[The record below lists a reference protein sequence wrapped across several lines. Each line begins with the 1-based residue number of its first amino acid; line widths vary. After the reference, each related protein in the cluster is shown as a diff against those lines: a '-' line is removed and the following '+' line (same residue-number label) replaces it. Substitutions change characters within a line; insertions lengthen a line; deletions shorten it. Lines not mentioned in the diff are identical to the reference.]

1 MHDGN
6 NVIEDITEAIDEDS
20 RLRTKSPQEVPAKK
34 KHRGPKKLVKV
45 HGRPREERPYLI
57 LNIYGQPVGPTDE
70 VVDEFTQFLGTV
82 ARNSELAPLNYVE
95 WPSLPTHNK
104 IWDYVQEKYL
114 VPEEGRKWVMETVNY
129 AWRMHKCRT
138 KKKHFYAFD
147 TDEQRMIERLKTM
160 PKTHFE
166 DLLKYW
172 HLTTTEEESQ
182 TNKKNRQK
190 AEDIRTMGP
199 KSYAR
204 LRHKLKQEDPNKKE
218 PS

>member
-1 MHDGN
+1 
-6 NVIEDITEAIDEDS
+6 
-20 RLRTKSPQEVPAKK
+20 
-34 KHRGPKKLVKV
+34 
-45 HGRPREERPYLI
+45 
-57 LNIYGQPVGPTDE
+57 
-70 VVDEFTQFLGTV
+70 
-82 ARNSELAPLNYVE
+82 
-95 WPSLPTHNK
+95 
-104 IWDYVQEKYL
+104 
-114 VPEEGRKWVMETVNY
+114 METVNY

-147 TDEQRMIERLKTM
+147 TDEQRMIERPKTM

-190 AEDIRTMGP
+190 AEDIHTMGP

-204 LRHKLKQEDPNKKE
+204 NKRTLTKKNPLKQRCTKNQGKGIPIRHTKPALGKRRII
-218 PS
+218 